1 MRIFNEETTKNSE
14 VVLLLS
20 RKDARLII
28 EALAKSCE
36 VCPKKT
42 TWKKALDELEQKAGV
57 Y

>member
-42 TWKKALDELEQKAGV
+42 TWKTALDELEQKAGV